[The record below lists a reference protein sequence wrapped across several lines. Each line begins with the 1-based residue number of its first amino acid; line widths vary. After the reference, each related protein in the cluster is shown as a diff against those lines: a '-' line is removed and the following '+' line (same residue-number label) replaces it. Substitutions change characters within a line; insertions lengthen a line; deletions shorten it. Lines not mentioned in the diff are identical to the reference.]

1 MTQKNK
7 LKVRMVP
14 ATTLKPG
21 DIFFDVN
28 GEMAKIV
35 FRAQASA
42 HGKLDFSCID
52 SDGLPRMVSFDKGQH
67 VTKVTDPRVYA
78 PQEA

>member
-1 MTQKNK
+1 MSSEKM
-7 LKVRMVP
+7 KVRQVP
-14 ATTLKPG
+14 AITLKPG

-35 FRAQASA
+35 FRANTSSP
-42 HGKLDFSCID
+42 GKVGFSCID
-52 SDGLPRMVSFDKGQH
+52 SDCLPCMVAFDKYQN
-67 VTKVTDPRVYA
+67 VTKVTDRRVVG